1 MQDQIRRSNMAKH
14 PQTLKMPAIKLAPT
28 SAVPLHRRL
37 YFSMRELILSGQFRK
52 GERLP
57 SSRSLAEA
65 LGVSRNTV
73 LNAYDKLA
81 DENYV
86 LAKVGSG
93 TSVATGIP
101 RVTDRGLPHTA
112 IPQQTLGRLAA
123 ILEQSHYPIRRA
135 AFQDCDGNA
144 LHLYDCSYTSC

>member
-1 MQDQIRRSNMAKH
+1 M
-14 PQTLKMPAIKLAPT
+14 
-28 SAVPLHRRL
+28 HRRL
-37 YFSMRELILSGQFRK
+37 YLALRELILSGQFRK

-93 TSVATGIP
+93 TSVATGI
-101 RVTDRGLPHTA
+101 RLVTNGNLAHTA
-112 IPQQTLGRLAA
+112 TLQQTLGRLAA
-123 ILEQSHYPIRRA
+123 ILERSHYPIQGA
-135 AFQDCDGNA
+135 AFQDWDGNT
-144 LHLYDCSYTSC
+144 LYLYDSRYTT

>member
-1 MQDQIRRSNMAKH
+1 
-14 PQTLKMPAIKLAPT
+14 MPAIKMGPT
-28 SAVPLHRRL
+28 SADPLHRRL
-37 YFSMRELILSGQFRK
+37 YLALREVILSGQFRK

-101 RVTDRGLPHTA
+101 PVTDGSLPHTA
-112 IPQQTLGRLAA
+112 TLQQTLRGLAA
-123 ILEQSHYPIRRA
+123 ILERSHYAIRRA
-135 AFQDCDGNA
+135 AFQHWDGND
-144 LHLYDCSYTSC
+144 LYLYDSRYTS